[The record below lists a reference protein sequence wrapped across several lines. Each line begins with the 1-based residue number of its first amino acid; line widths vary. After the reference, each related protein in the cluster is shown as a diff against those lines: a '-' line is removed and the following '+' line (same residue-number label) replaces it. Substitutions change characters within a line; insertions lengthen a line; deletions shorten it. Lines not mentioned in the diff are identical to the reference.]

1 MTQSTVV
8 LADRHQNML
17 EGIRGL
23 LEAVFDTVVM
33 VADEMSLFRTV
44 DRLSPD
50 LAIVDLSLQL
60 TKGVNVAKRLKE
72 RHPELKVIILSVHDD
87 PTVVDKIMEIG
98 IEGLVLKRSVATD
111 LLPAIDAVREGDT
124 YLSPSLQ
131 NAE

>member
-50 LAIVDLSLQL
+50 LAIVDLSLQV

-87 PTVVDKIMEIG
+87 PTVVDKVMEIG
-98 IEGLVLKRSVATD
+98 IEGLVLKRAIATD
-111 LLPAIDAVREGDT
+111 LLPAIDSVREGDT
-124 YLSPSLQ
+124 YLSPALQ
-131 NAE
+131 NTE